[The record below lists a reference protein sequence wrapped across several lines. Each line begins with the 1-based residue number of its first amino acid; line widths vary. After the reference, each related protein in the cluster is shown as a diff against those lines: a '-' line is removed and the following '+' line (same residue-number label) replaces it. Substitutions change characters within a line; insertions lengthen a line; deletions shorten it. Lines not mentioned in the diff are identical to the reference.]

1 MQSHC
6 TRSKRFSM
14 TASTS
19 HRTFLIAALLAATS
33 LTLQAQQI
41 PVFEAEANLMEIEVR
56 VTDGR
61 GQAVP
66 GLSKEDFE
74 LLEDGK
80 PQEIATF
87 EFVTRPIPKSQSSD
101 EDTSPVPVVTDPHA
115 AANELRRSTFI
126 YIATRG
132 RREDKL
138 RLVNA
143 IREFIDEQL
152 APGVFVSL
160 EGAPFTQSESELNA
174 HLDEMLVGG
183 MGGTGTGLIDTVA
196 VDLSREFEHSSAFDE
211 LLEEANEEFGEQV
224 EAISDRAAFYRR
236 LRMYEYIDLIKA
248 MSIYPGRKL
257 VVLFASGLPI
267 DEENM
272 DMMELLEHEA
282 TKNRVR
288 FYVSDVAGLT
298 ASAPGGT
305 AEERVSFNSMMGDP
319 LNNGFMAQMESRQDN
334 QDGLWELARR
344 TGGRAV
350 LNSNDF
356 GEVFDVVN
364 RESGD
369 YYLLGY
375 YTEDREQRGRFRRL
389 RVKVS
394 QSGLKVSHQRGF
406 YEERPFRQMTKDE
419 RNLRMHQALTFD
431 TPYLDLPLEVDHEFF
446 RDSAGTA
453 TLVYSVGLHTSDI
466 PSMST
471 KKGEKVQLTIIA
483 QASVVEPEGQP
494 EATADEDDQAQP
506 QPKLFL
512 DERRFEMTVEAGAHE
527 RLSTDPTSWL
537 HYGSQ
542 MQLPPGLYEW
552 KVIVRDDLSGTL
564 GSYQTQVR
572 IPEASQA
579 LGASTLLLTG
589 RIDDVGTAS
598 TSQKKKGKQAAED
611 VLVVAGSRF
620 YAVSAKTF
628 RQGDPF
634 FLLYDVYN
642 PGESSMTE
650 PPSPK
655 IALYRE
661 RERVAQ
667 LPVKGYQSVVEPEA
681 NRLRQLA
688 ALNTEALEAGE
699 YTIVAMLPA
708 DSNTR
713 PVIFRKFTL
722 LPARAE

>member
-1 MQSHC
+1 
-6 TRSKRFSM
+6 M
-14 TASTS
+14 TVPTQ
-19 HRTFLIAALLAATS
+19 RGTFLVAALLASAS
-33 LTLQAQQI
+33 LPAQAQQI

-61 GQAVP
+61 GQTVA

-74 LLEDGK
+74 LLEAGE

-87 EFVTRPIPKSQSSD
+87 EFVTRPVPNSQSADPGTAPS
-101 EDTSPVPVVTDPHA
+101 PVVTDPHA

-174 HLDEMLVGG
+174 RLDEMLEGG
-183 MGGTGTGLIDTVA
+183 LGGTGTGLVDTVA

-211 LLEEANEEFGEQV
+211 LLAESNEEFGEQM
-224 EAISDRAAFYRR
+224 EAITDNAAYYRR

-257 VVLFASGLPI
+257 VVMFASGLKI

-288 FYVSDVAGLT
+288 FYVSDVAGLS
-298 ASAPGGT
+298 AAAPGGT
-305 AEERVSFNSMMGDP
+305 AETSGNFSSLMGDP

-356 GEVFDVVN
+356 GEIFDVVN

-389 RVKVS
+389 RVKVR
-394 QSGLKVSHQRGF
+394 QSGLRVSHQRGF
-406 YEERPFRQMTKDE
+406 YEERPFKQLSKDE

-446 RDSAGTA
+446 RDSAGSA
-453 TLVYSVGLHTSDI
+453 TLIYSVGLHTADI
-466 PSMST
+466 PSIST
-471 KKGEKVQLTIIA
+471 KKGEEVKLTIIA
-483 QASVVEPEGQP
+483 QASVVDPRVEANEDPGVTTDGEAEAQVPGQRY
-494 EATADEDDQAQP
+494 
-506 QPKLFL
+506 L
-512 DERRFEMTVEAGAHE
+512 DEKRFEMTVDAASHE
-527 RLSTDPTSWL
+527 QLSTDPNSWL

-542 MQLPPGLYEW
+542 MRLPPGLYDW

-564 GSYQTQVR
+564 GSYQTQLR
-572 IPEASQA
+572 IPETSQN

-589 RIDDVGTAS
+589 RIDDVSGSSAS
-598 TSQKKKGKQAAED
+598 KNKDKQPVED

-620 YAVSAKTF
+620 YAISAKTF

-642 PGESSMTE
+642 PDESSLTE

-661 RERVAQ
+661 RERVPE
-667 LPVKGYQSVVEPEA
+667 LPVTGYQSVVEPEA

-688 ALNTEALEAGE
+688 ALNTGELEAGE
-699 YTIVAMLPA
+699 YTIIAMLPS
-708 DSNTR
+708 DSTTR

-722 LPARAE
+722 LPAMTE

>member
-1 MQSHC
+1 
-6 TRSKRFSM
+6 M
-14 TASTS
+14 TVPTQ
-19 HRTFLIAALLAATS
+19 RGTFLVATLLASAS
-33 LTLQAQQI
+33 LPAQAQQI

-61 GQAVP
+61 GQTVA

-74 LLEDGK
+74 LLEAGE

-87 EFVTRPIPKSQSSD
+87 EFVTRPVPKSQSADPGTAPS
-101 EDTSPVPVVTDPHA
+101 PVVTDPHA

-174 HLDEMLVGG
+174 RLDEMLEGG
-183 MGGTGTGLIDTVA
+183 MGGTGTGLVDTVA

-211 LLEEANEEFGEQV
+211 LLAESNEEFGEQM
-224 EAISDRAAFYRR
+224 EAITDNAAYYRR

-257 VVLFASGLPI
+257 VVMFASGLKI

-288 FYVSDVAGLT
+288 FYVSDVAGLS
-298 ASAPGGT
+298 AAAPGGT
-305 AEERVSFNSMMGDP
+305 AETSGSFSSLMGDP

-389 RVKVS
+389 RVKVR
-394 QSGLKVSHQRGF
+394 QSGLRVSHQRGF
-406 YEERPFRQMTKDE
+406 YEERPFKQLSKDE

-446 RDSAGTA
+446 RDSAGSA
-453 TLVYSVGLHTSDI
+453 TLVYSVGLHTADI
-466 PSMST
+466 PSIST
-471 KKGEKVQLTIIA
+471 KKGEQVKLTIIA
-483 QASVVEPEGQP
+483 QASVVDPRAEANEDPGVTTDGEAEAQVPGQRY
-494 EATADEDDQAQP
+494 
-506 QPKLFL
+506 L
-512 DERRFEMTVEAGAHE
+512 DEKRFEMTVDAASHE
-527 RLSTDPTSWL
+527 QLSTDPNSWL

-542 MQLPPGLYEW
+542 MRLPPGLFDW

-564 GSYQTQVR
+564 GSYQTQLR
-572 IPEASQA
+572 IPETSQN

-589 RIDDVGTAS
+589 RIDDVSGSSAS
-598 TSQKKKGKQAAED
+598 KKKDKQPVED

-620 YAVSAKTF
+620 YAISAKTF

-642 PGESSMTE
+642 PGESSLTE

-661 RERVAQ
+661 RERVPE
-667 LPVKGYQSVVEPEA
+667 LPVTGYQSVVEPEA

-688 ALNTEALEAGE
+688 ALNTGELEAGE
-699 YTIVAMLPA
+699 YTIIAMLPS
-708 DSNTR
+708 DSTTR

-722 LPARAE
+722 LPAMTE